1 MALAARNRT
10 ARDAVAA
17 RFGAVRVLH
26 TGDRFTVFAAH
37 EPGTVPG
44 AGRDVAVKVPTGAP
58 TLWLREVLDGEARV
72 HAAVGDHP
80 NVVRLYDRLDLDDDR
95 PALVFERCATS
106 YADLLHRY
114 GRLPLADVVAVGIK
128 LADALEA
135 VHDAGYVHA
144 DLRPANVL
152 LSEQREPVLSGFD
165 EAGSLSAEPDRD
177 PSALHVTTP
186 HTAPELLEGR
196 PPTRATD
203 VYGLASTLYELVA
216 GRAAFR
222 AYVGESPAS
231 VVVRVLSGR
240 VEPIVSPDIP
250 LDLSDL
256 LTWAL
261 NGNPAARPPTPAWIA
276 EELRRLERRQ
286 GWPRTPL
293 LSA

>member
-1 MALAARNRT
+1 MALAAHNRT

-17 RFGAVRVLH
+17 RFGPVRAMH
-26 TGDRFTVFAAH
+26 SGDRFTVFAAH
-37 EPGTVPG
+37 ERGTRG
-44 AGRDVAVKVPTGAP
+44 MGRDVAVKVPTDAA
-58 TLWLREVLDGEARV
+58 TLWLREVLDGEAAM
-72 HAAVGDHP
+72 HAAIGAHP
-80 NVVRLYDRLDLDDDR
+80 NVVELYDRLDLDDDR
-95 PALVFERCATS
+95 PALVFERCAAS

-114 GRLPLADVVAVGIK
+114 GRLPLPDVVAVGIK
-128 LADALEA
+128 LAGALEA
-135 VHDAGYVHA
+135 VHDAGYVHG

-152 LSEQREPVLSGFD
+152 LSEQHEPVLSGFD
-165 EAGSLSAEPDRD
+165 EASLLSAAADRD
-177 PSALHVTTP
+177 PTALHVTSP

-196 PPTRATD
+196 APTRATD

-240 VEPIVSPDIP
+240 VKPIVSPDIP
-250 LDLSDL
+250 LELSDL

-261 NGNPAARPPTPAWIA
+261 NGNPVARPPTPAWIA
-276 EELRRLERRQ
+276 EELSRLERRQ